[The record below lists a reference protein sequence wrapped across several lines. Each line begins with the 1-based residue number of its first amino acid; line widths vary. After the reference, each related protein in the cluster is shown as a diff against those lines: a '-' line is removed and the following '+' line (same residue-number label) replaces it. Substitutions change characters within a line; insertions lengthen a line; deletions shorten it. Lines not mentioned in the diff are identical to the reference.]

1 MPTGDT
7 ATSTQDLSKLSLA
20 FDRANTSI
28 TRTGQAFGELARSSQ
43 EWNIISRILSGTGMW
58 RIQNQI
64 RAVGNIINVMHK
76 RQEEATKST
85 IEAIEANL
93 KLAESMKDIADA
105 KKKLAAGGQTL
116 RDDPIFQFFEEI
128 SGGEGESQYKKYW
141 GLAEKQLT
149 KAKSAIA
156 KSFMPNTTRDYLK
169 GGFTA
174 GEDSMGTWDFLKRK
188 REDFMDTGLGRHFI
202 KGGGGLRDF
211 GLDKRESGKG
221 IRRHSGDPSIRERMS
236 KSFSRIGE
244 KLAPIAGKIGQFF
257 VIGAMAL
264 GKFLLYFVAIVT
276 GFALLIFLL
285 NKMNIKKRLMK
296 FEEKFQVFSKIG
308 AEIANILYAV
318 YDIFSAAFAGD
329 GGLLMKGF
337 GKLLGGVAMLL
348 GRILQ
353 GLLIML
359 IQIWKAIMV
368 TILNALGDKLG
379 KYAGAPFRAMAK
391 GVNTFA
397 GGASAGLAS
406 FASGGVSSGGLAIVG
421 ERGPELV
428 RLPSGA
434 RVHSNAESRRMGG
447 STINVHVNGRV
458 GASDSEIR
466 DIANKVAREI
476 NLSMNRSAHTTG
488 TL

>member
-1 MPTGDT
+1 MSKGDT

-93 KLAESMKDIADA
+93 KLAESMKDIAAA

-116 RDDPIFQFFEEI
+116 KDDPIFQFFEEI
-128 SGGEGESQYKKYW
+128 SGGEGESEYKKYW

-174 GEDSMGTWDFLKRK
+174 GEDSMGTMDFLKRK

-236 KSFSRIGE
+236 KSFSRIGK
-244 KLAPIAGKIGQFF
+244 KLAPIAGKIGQYF

-264 GKFLLYFVAIVT
+264 GKFMLYFAAIIT
-276 GFALLIFLL
+276 GFALLIFILK
-285 NKMNIKKRLMK
+285 KMKIGTKLKAFEKRFGILGDMWNNIKD
-296 FEEKFQVFSKIG
+296 
-308 AEIANILYAV
+308 ILFALFG
-318 YDIFSAAFAGD
+318 IFKAAFGGD
-329 GGLLMKGF
+329 GNALAKNLAKF
-337 GKLLGGVAMLL
+337 YIAIGKLLFNIAKLVVVGLLQVVKFLASKIIIGLGKIISKVPFMGGV
-348 GRILQ
+348 GR
-353 GLLIML
+353 GLVSWGEGIRGM
-359 IQIWKAIMV
+359 
-368 TILNALGDKLG
+368 
-379 KYAGAPFRAMAK
+379 
-391 GVNTFA
+391 
-397 GGASAGLAS
+397 
-406 FASGGVSSGGLAIVG
+406 ASGGVSGGGLTLVG

-434 RVHSNAESRRMGG
+434 RVHSNAESRRMSGG
-447 STINVHVNGRV
+447 TINVHVNGRV